1 MAKKN
6 IKDEEKEYVLIKSTS
21 VCNQFITID
30 CSVSLIYLTKDEL
43 IKYIK
48 EHGEQSIKYIFKNQ
62 PIKIE
67 TIVNIN
73 E

>member
-1 MAKKN
+1 MPKKN
-6 IKDEEKEYVLIKSTS
+6 IKNEEKEYVLIKSIIIH
-21 VCNQFITID
+21 NQFTIGQD
-30 CSVSLIYLTKDEL
+30 LSLIYLTKDEL

-62 PIKIE
+62 PIKVE